1 MTSSSTALVLSG
13 GGARGAYEAG
23 VVAGLVD
30 VLGRV
35 PLDLIAGTS
44 VGAINA
50 AYLAGNA
57 HRPDLGIDRLLALWT
72 SISLRTHLRPNRRL
86 IQARSLIDVRP
97 FEKLIV
103 DGVDWSVLHENITEG
118 RLGGLFIAALQV
130 DTGRTAVFADLGQH
144 RVWTPSRDPRRMAVP
159 TRIRPEHI
167 LASAAIPGVFP
178 PRRVGE
184 GYYFDG
190 GLRFNTPLAPV
201 LRSGADKVVVVS
213 PLHAGAPAVHREQAE
228 LDALFLL
235 GKMFHAV
242 LLDPFAYDLE
252 VMDRFNK
259 LMALLDETL
268 DSDARAQFDAQ
279 CIATRGAP
287 YRRIDSIVFS
297 PSRDIG
303 RMALEFL
310 IRNRRS
316 LARNGLGGLLL
327 AATAVRL
334 YHSAT
339 DLVSYV
345 LFDGRFTAE
354 LIELGRTD
362 VIDRADEVRAFFAR

>member
-23 VVAGLVD
+23 VVAGLVE

-35 PLDLIAGTS
+35 EFELIAGTS

-50 AYLAGNA
+50 AYLAGNT
-57 HRPDLGIDRLLALWT
+57 HRDDLGIERLLDLWT
-72 SISLRTHLRPNRRL
+72 GISLRTHLRPNRRL
-86 IQARSLIDVRP
+86 IAARSMIDVRP
-97 FEKLIV
+97 FERLIV
-103 DGVDWSVLHENITEG
+103 DGVDWGVLHSNISEG

-130 DTGRTAVFADLGQH
+130 DTGRTAVFADLAE
-144 RVWTPSRDPRRMAVP
+144 RTVWRPSRDPRRMPMP
-159 TRIRPEHI
+159 TRIGPEHV

-178 PRRVGE
+178 PRRVGD

-201 LRSGADKVVVVS
+201 LRAGAEKVVVVS
-213 PLHAGAPAVHREQAE
+213 PLHAGDPPVHREQAD
-228 LDALFLL
+228 LDALFLM

-252 VMDRFNK
+252 VLDRFNK

-268 DSDARAQFDAQ
+268 EPDARAQFDAQ
-279 CIATRGAP
+279 CIASRGAP
-287 YRRIDSIVFS
+287 YRRIDAMVFS

-310 IRNRRS
+310 VRNRKP

-334 YHSAT
+334 YHSDT

-345 LFDGRFTAE
+345 LFDGRFTRE
-354 LIELGRTD
+354 LIDLGIHD
-362 VIDRADEVRAFFAR
+362 VVQRADEVRAFFA